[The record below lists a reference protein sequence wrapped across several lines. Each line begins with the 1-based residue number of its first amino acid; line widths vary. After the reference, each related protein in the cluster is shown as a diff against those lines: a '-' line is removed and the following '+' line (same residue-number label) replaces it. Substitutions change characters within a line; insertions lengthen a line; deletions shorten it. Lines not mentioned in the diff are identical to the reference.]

1 MCVYIISNRSVNPRT
16 NRFYV
21 RGKEKAEPTFR
32 IAKVDDPTADKIT
45 YTMMEDALPIDY
57 QDVIKKLD
65 GKKSDKKLLGSAK
78 MFYELYS
85 DMICVS
91 QDVRRIKTEKPVLK
105 NDILFFI
112 HGFSTGF
119 NSSLQHIKDLHKLYV
134 EDENSSIRHIVYL
147 SWPSRSSKLFT
158 YSGDQEDARD
168 TGAILA
174 RVFRKT
180 QNFFY
185 EAFDMAQKEHCLGR
199 IHLMCHSMG
208 NQVLETFMQTIAN
221 ETYLPIITEVLL
233 LHADVQDDIFEKG
246 KAFSYLSKICRRVHI
261 YIHNG
266 DDALRIS
273 RFTKNGTKR
282 LGQRGPRDL
291 SVLNDETFIVDVT
304 NDNEAITKYEDIID
318 HWGYLY
324 RPNQIQDIINVLR
337 GRSEHRIETREK
349 DKYGRKNY
357 FTIKPE

>member
-1 MCVYIISNRSVNPRT
+1 MSVYIISNRSVNPRT

-32 IAKVDDPTADKIT
+32 IAKIIDPKANKLR
-45 YTMMEDALPIDY
+45 YEMLNDALPSNY
-57 QDVIKKLD
+57 KNVINKL
-65 GKKSDKKLLGSAK
+65 KNNAVDKKLMGSAR

-85 DMICVS
+85 DTICVRQNAKINS
-91 QDVRRIKTEKPVLK
+91 EKPILK

-119 NSSLQHIKDLHKLYV
+119 NSSLEHIKDLHRLYV
-134 EDENSSIRHIVYL
+134 ENENSSIRHIIYL
-147 SWPSRSSKLFT
+147 SWPSRNSKLFT
-158 YSGDQEDARD
+158 YAGDQEDARD

-180 QNFFY
+180 QNFFH
-185 EAFDMAQKEHCLGR
+185 EAFDVAQQDHCLGR

-221 ETYLPIITEVLL
+221 ETYLPILTEVLL

-246 KAFSYLSKICRRVHI
+246 QAFYYLPRICRRVHI

-291 SVLNDETFIVDVT
+291 SVLNNETFIVDVT

-318 HWGYLY
+318 HWGYLQ
-324 RPNQIQDIINVLR
+324 RPKQIEDIINVLR
-337 GRSEHRIETREK
+337 GRSEHRINTRQE
-349 DKYGRKNY
+349 DLHGRKNY
-357 FTIKPE
+357 FIIRQE

>member
-1 MCVYIISNRSVNPRT
+1 MSVYIISNRSVNPRT
-16 NRFYV
+16 NRFYTK
-21 RGKEKAEPTFR
+21 GKEKAEPTFR
-32 IAKVDDPTADKIT
+32 IAKIIDPEADKLN
-45 YTMMEDALPIDY
+45 YKMLQDALPSNYDS
-57 QDVIKKLD
+57 VINKLD
-65 GKKSDKKLLGSAK
+65 NKDDDKDLKGSAR
-78 MFYELYS
+78 MFYELYR
-85 DMICVS
+85 DTICVR
-91 QDVRRIKTEKPVLK
+91 QDVRRTKTKKPVLK

-119 NSSLQHIKDLHKLYV
+119 NSSLKHIKDLYRLYV
-134 EDENSSIRHIVYL
+134 KDENSSINHIVYL

-158 YSGDQEDARD
+158 YAGDQEDARD

-185 EAFDMAQKEHCLGR
+185 EAFDVAQKEHCLGR

-221 ETYLPIITEVLL
+221 ETYIPIITEVLL
-233 LHADVQDDIFEKG
+233 LHADVKDDIFEKG
-246 KAFSYLSKICRRVHI
+246 QAFSYLSKICRRVHI

-291 SVLNDETFIVDVT
+291 SVLNEETFVVDVT
-304 NDNEAITKYEDIID
+304 HDNEAITTYENVID

-324 RPNQIQDIINVLR
+324 RPKQIEDIVYVLR
-337 GRSEHRIETREK
+337 GKSEHRIDTRVE
-349 DKYGRKNY
+349 DIYGRKNY
-357 FTIKPE
+357 FAIMPE

>member
-1 MCVYIISNRSVNPRT
+1 MSIFIISNRSIDRRT
-16 NRFYV
+16 KKFKNN
-21 RGKEKAEPTFR
+21 GKEKARPEFR
-32 IAKVDDPTADKIT
+32 IAKVGGIKSGKLSYTILGDDHPDGYDKV
-45 YTMMEDALPIDY
+45 MRKLASPNSR
-57 QDVIKKLD
+57 IKLR
-65 GKKSDKKLLGSAK
+65 GSSQ

-85 DMICVS
+85 DTICVREETRS
-91 QDVRRIKTEKPVLK
+91 KKSETGFLK

-119 NSSLQHIKDLHKLYV
+119 EASLEHIQKLKKLYMDD
-134 EDENSSIRHIVYL
+134 DESPIRHLVYL

-158 YSGDQEDARD
+158 YGGDQEDARD

-185 EAFDMAQKEHCLGR
+185 EAFDLAKKEYCLGR
-199 IHLMCHSMG
+199 IHLMCHSMA
-208 NQVLETFMQTIAN
+208 NQVLETFMQTIAK
-221 ETYLPIITEVLL
+221 ERYLPIVTEVLL
-233 LHADVQDDIFEKG
+233 LHADVSDDIFEEG
-246 KAFSYLSKICRRVHI
+246 EPFSYLPKISRRVHM

-304 NDNEAITKYEDIID
+304 NNKESVSFKEGVVD
-318 HWGYLY
+318 HWGYLE
-324 RPNQIQDIINVLR
+324 RKEEINDIIQVLR
-337 GRSEHRIETREK
+337 GRRENRIENREV
-349 DKYGRKNY
+349 DPQGRRNY
-357 FTIKPE
+357 FML

>member
-1 MCVYIISNRSVNPRT
+1 MSVYIISNRSINEKT
-16 NRFYV
+16 NKFNTK
-21 RGKEKAEPTFR
+21 GKEKAQPIFR
-32 IAKVDDPTADKIT
+32 VAKIDNVNAKKLT
-45 YTMMEDALPIDY
+45 YTILPDDIPDDY
-57 QDVIKKLD
+57 KKVIR
-65 GKKSDKKLLGSAK
+65 LLNNESETNDLVGSAA
-78 MFYELYS
+78 MFYDLYS
-85 DMICVS
+85 DTVCFRNEARENKS
-91 QDVRRIKTEKPVLK
+91 GKTFLK

-119 NSSLQHIKDLHKLYV
+119 KASLSHIKELHKLYI
-134 EDENSSIRHIVYL
+134 EDANSPIRHLVYL
-147 SWPSRSSKLFT
+147 SWPSRDSKLFT

-185 EAFDMAQKEHCLGR
+185 EAFDIAKKEHCLGR

-208 NQVLETFMQTIAN
+208 TLVLETFMQTIAKEN
-221 ETYLPIITEVLL
+221 YLPIITEVIL
-233 LHADVQDDIFEKG
+233 LHSDVKDNIFEQG
-246 KAFSYLSKICRRVHI
+246 EPFYYLKDICRRVHI

-291 SVLNDETFIVDVT
+291 SILNDETFVIDVT
-304 NDNEAITKYEDIID
+304 ANSESVSLKEGIFD
-318 HWGYLY
+318 HWGYLE
-324 RPNQIQDIINVLR
+324 RKEEINDIILVLR
-337 GRSEHRIETREK
+337 GISENRITTRSSDEHNRR
-349 DKYGRKNY
+349 NY
-357 FTIKPE
+357 FLL